1 MDAEEKAVISLHDT
15 IARLRRLH
23 PNNPDI
29 MRVCRE
35 LESRIEDKPR
45 GTPEK
50 PARALY
56 AKDQKG
62 YYRAYMRWWRQNGQ
76 VGNGREEG
84 F

>member
-1 MDAEEKAVISLHDT
+1 MDAEEKDMISLHDT

-23 PNNPDI
+23 PNSPDI

-45 GTPEK
+45 GMPEK

-56 AKDQKG
+56 HTEPRR
-62 YYRAYMRWWRQNGQ
+62 YYREYMRWYRWNGQ
-76 VGNGREEG
+76 AGNGREEG